1 MEKNL
6 FGQPVKNDRVT
17 YENIRK
23 IAICWGDGCTTGS
36 LLFSFRKSFQKT
48 NSFKNFQTIKTFGRD
63 I

>member
-23 IAICWGDGCTTGS
+23 IAICWLYNWLFVS
-36 LLFSFRKSFQKT
+36 LCLF
-48 NSFKNFQTIKTFGRD
+48 
-63 I
+63 